1 MRLFG
6 PTHLALLASTLL
18 IAVVLVWLCRRTP
31 GARRGMR
38 LALGLGIMVNEFV
51 WWGFRYSHEG
61 VHLANL
67 PLQLCDVTLWMS
79 VIGCLTLW
87 PAIVEFAYFA
97 GLAGAGMA
105 LLTPDL
111 WSPWPKYPAI
121 YFFVAHGGIV
131 IAVAVLVFGRIAPL
145 RRGAVWRAFGILVGY
160 AVVLGAFNAACGSN
174 YMYLCRKPRNASLLD
189 VLGGWPIYLV
199 AAAAAALALFWLLWL
214 PARAAGKG
222 APGAKARAATSS
234 SSLS

>member
-1 MRLFG
+1 
-6 PTHLALLASTLL
+6 
-18 IAVVLVWLCRRTP
+18 
-31 GARRGMR
+31 
-38 LALGLGIMVNEFV
+38 MVNEFV

-79 VIGCLTLW
+79 VIACLTLW

-111 WSPWPKYPAI
+111 WSPWPTYPAI

-131 IAVAVLVFGRIAPL
+131 TAVAVLVFGGTAPL
-145 RRGAVWRAFGILVGY
+145 RRGAVWRAFAILVGY
-160 AVVLGAFNAACGSN
+160 AAALGAFNAACGSN

-214 PARAAGKG
+214 PARAVGKG
-222 APGAKARAATSS
+222 DKAAAATSS